1 MGRIKNFF
9 WNGRLPFSIPHINTV
24 YPEDVMKNGL
34 CLLIL
39 LAGLGACTG
48 NGNTTVTVKTDSIGN
63 ELDTLG
69 DKIGEK
75 AEQVGDSVKARFNDI
90 KEQVN
95 ARMDS
100 IKHNPKD
107 TTH

>member
-1 MGRIKNFF
+1 
-9 WNGRLPFSIPHINTV
+9 
-24 YPEDVMKNGL
+24 MKNGL

-39 LAGLGACTG
+39 IVGLAACN
-48 NGNTTVTVKTDSIGN
+48 NGSTTTVSVKTDSIGE

-69 DKIGEK
+69 NKIGEK

-90 KEQVN
+90 KESVK

-100 IKHNPKD
+100 IKRNPKD
-107 TTH
+107 TIH